1 MSAIAGAIALVLLAG
16 LLTALAR
23 PAPRRAAWANALA
36 VVAAALACAGP
47 AWRAL
52 ARGESLALSL
62 PWPVPA
68 GAFAVALDPLSAFFL
83 LPVAALSALSA
94 VYAVG
99 YLAHG
104 DARRARIVWLCFDAL
119 VAGMLLVLIARN
131 AVLFVVAWEAMS
143 LAAWGLV
150 AFGQP
155 GAEARRAGWIYLVA
169 AHAGSVALL
178 LVFAVLADAAG
189 GQASFEAIAAHGEA
203 ALPSAWLLG
212 LGLVGFGVKA
222 GVIPLHVW
230 LPEAHA
236 AAPSHVSALMSGA
249 MVTLGLY
256 GLLRLAVLLGPL
268 HEGAGLVLAVLGL
281 AGALLGIA
289 LALQQ
294 RDLKRALA
302 YSSVEN
308 LGVMTLG
315 LGLAVLGAARGHAV
329 VAAFGLMGALLH
341 VWNHAAMKG
350 LLFLAAGGVLH
361 AAGTRDLEKL
371 GGLLRRL
378 PVTGACFVLG
388 AVAISGLPPLN
399 GFASEWL
406 LYRGLID
413 FALGAGTTAGALA
426 YLGVALLALV
436 GGLAAACFVRLVG
449 IAFLGEP
456 RSPAAAAAREAGPLL
471 FGPALLL
478 AAAAVLLA
486 CLPGPAVR
494 LAAPVA
500 AQLFGPG
507 RAGAAAVQEVASAL
521 TPVGVAAGVGWA
533 VVGVGAAL
541 VSVWLGARARRTQ
554 ETWACGYARPS
565 ARMQYTARSF
575 SELFAARLLPRWLAP
590 RVRVGALEG
599 CFPRPATLASE
610 ERDPLTAGVY
620 EPLFSALA
628 VRFARLRGL
637 QQGNAHVYLAYVLGA
652 VLAAL
657 AWISW
662 RARAPS

>member
-1 MSAIAGAIALVLLAG
+1 MSALACAVGAVLLAG
-16 LLTALAR
+16 LWTALAR
-23 PAPRRAAWANALA
+23 PPARAAAYANALA
-36 VVAAALACAGP
+36 IVAAAAACAGP
-47 AWRAL
+47 IRAAL

-62 PWPVPA
+62 PWPVPG

-83 LPVAALSALSA
+83 VPVAALSAIGA

-99 YLAHG
+99 YLAHA
-104 DARRARIVWLCFDAL
+104 DARRARTTWACFDAL

-131 AVLFVVAWEAMS
+131 AVLFVVAWEVMS
-143 LAAWGLV
+143 LAAWGLI
-150 AFGQP
+150 AFAQP

-178 LVFAVLADAAG
+178 LVFAILADASA
-189 GQASFEAIAAHGEA
+189 GQASFEAIAAHGPLA
-203 ALPSAWLLG
+203 VPGAGLLA

-268 HEGAGLVLAVLGL
+268 PEVAGLVLAALGL
-281 AGALLGIA
+281 GGALLGIA

-308 LGVMTLG
+308 LGLMTLG
-315 LGLAVLGAARGHAV
+315 LGLAAFGAARGDAA
-329 VAAFGLMGALLH
+329 VAAFGLTGALLH

-361 AAGTRDLEKL
+361 AAGTRDLEQL

-378 PVTGACFVLG
+378 PVTGACFALG
-388 AVAISGLPPLN
+388 AVAIAGLPPLN

-406 LYRGLID
+406 LYRGLLD
-413 FALGAGTTAGALA
+413 VGLGAEGATAVIA
-426 YLGVALLALV
+426 YVAVALLALV
-436 GGLAAACFVRLVG
+436 GGLAAACFVRLLG

-456 RSPAAAAAREAGPLL
+456 RSADAAAAREGGPLL
-471 FGPALLL
+471 WGPLVLL
-478 AAAAVLLA
+478 AAACASLALVPGAV
-486 CLPGPAVR
+486 VR
-494 LAAPVA
+494 LAGPVA
-500 AQLFGPG
+500 AQLFGPEL
-507 RAGAAAVQEVASAL
+507 AGIAAAERAL
-521 TPVGVAAGVGWA
+521 TPISVAAGVGWA
-533 VVGVGAAL
+533 ALLAGAGL
-541 VSVWLGARARRTQ
+541 VAASSRARGRRSE
-554 ETWACGYARPS
+554 ETWACGYAQPS
-565 ARMQYTARSF
+565 VRMQYTAGSF
-575 SELFAARLLPRWLAP
+575 SELLAARFLPRWLAQ
-590 RVRVGALEG
+590 RVRLPALDG
-599 CFPRPATLASE
+599 CFPAAATLASDQ
-610 ERDPLTAGVY
+610 RDPLTSGIY
-620 EPLFSALA
+620 EPMFSALA
-628 VRFARLRGL
+628 GRFARLRGL
-637 QQGNAHVYLAYVLGA
+637 QQGNAHVYLAYILGA

-662 RARAPS
+662 RARMPS

>member
-1 MSAIAGAIALVLLAG
+1 MSAIASAIALVLLAG
-16 LLTALAR
+16 LVTALAR
-23 PAPRRAAWANALA
+23 PTPRSAARGNALVIVLA
-36 VVAAALACAGP
+36 TVACAGP

-52 ARGESLALSL
+52 AHGDSLALSL
-62 PWPVPA
+62 PWPVPG

-83 LPVAALSALSA
+83 LPVVALSALCA

-99 YLAHG
+99 YLAHR
-104 DARRARIVWLCFDAL
+104 DSRRARTIWVCFDVL

-131 AVLFVVAWEAMS
+131 AVLFVVSWELMS

-150 AFGQP
+150 AFGEP

-178 LVFAVLADAAG
+178 LVFAILSTAAAG
-189 GQASFEAIAAHGEA
+189 HASFDAIAAHGA
-203 ALPSAWLLG
+203 VAVPSAWLLV

-268 HEGAGLVLAVLGL
+268 PESAGIVLAVLGL

-308 LGVMTLG
+308 LGLMTLG
-315 LGLAVLGAARGHAV
+315 LGLAVFGSARGYAAV
-329 VAAFGLMGALLH
+329 ALFGLMGALLH
-341 VWNHAAMKG
+341 VWNHAAMKS
-350 LLFLAAGGVLH
+350 LLFLAAGSVLH
-361 AAGTRDLEKL
+361 GAGTRDLERL

-378 PVTGACFVLG
+378 PVTGTCFVLG

-413 FALGAGTTAGALA
+413 LARGAAAATGLVA
-426 YLGVALLALV
+426 YLAAALLALV
-436 GGLAAACFVRLVG
+436 GGLAAACFLRLVG
-449 IAFLGEP
+449 VAFLGEP
-456 RSPAAAAAREAGPLL
+456 RSPEASAAREGGPLL
-471 FGPALLL
+471 WGSALLPGAACLVLALLPGHVVRLAEPVAGQVFGPAL
-478 AAAAVLLA
+478 
-486 CLPGPAVR
+486 
-494 LAAPVA
+494 
-500 AQLFGPG
+500 
-507 RAGAAAVQEVASAL
+507 AGAAAIQETAAAL
-521 TPVGVAAGVGWA
+521 TPIGVAAAVGSMSL
-533 VVGVGAAL
+533 VVGAGLVAAWMRAGAQ
-541 VSVWLGARARRTQ
+541 RRQ
-554 ETWACGYARPS
+554 ETWACGYALPS
-565 ARMQYTARSF
+565 VRMQYTARSF
-575 SELFAARLLPRWLAP
+575 SELLATRFLPRWLGQRIQVP
-590 RVRVGALEG
+590 TLRG
-599 CFPRPATLASE
+599 CFPGSATLVSE
-610 ERDPLTAGVY
+610 ANDPLTSGVY

-628 VRFARLRGL
+628 GRFARLRGL
-637 QQGNAHVYLAYVLGA
+637 QQGNAHVYLAYILAA

-662 RARAPS
+662 RVRWVP

>member
-1 MSAIAGAIALVLLAG
+1 MSAIVGAIALVLLAG
-16 LLTALAR
+16 LVTAFAR
-23 PAPRRAAWANALA
+23 PAPRSAARANALVIAIAA
-36 VVAAALACAGP
+36 VACAGP
-47 AWRAL
+47 AWHAL

-62 PWPVPA
+62 PWPVPG

-83 LPVAALSALSA
+83 LPVAALSAICA

-104 DARRARIVWLCFDAL
+104 DARRSRTIWVCFDAL

-131 AVLFVVAWEAMS
+131 AVLFVVAWELMS

-178 LVFAVLADAAG
+178 LVFAILADAAA
-189 GQASFEAIAAHGEA
+189 GQASFDAIAAHG
-203 ALPSAWLLG
+203 ALAVPGAWLLA
-212 LGLVGFGVKA
+212 LGLLGFGVKA

-268 HEGAGLVLAVLGL
+268 PASAGLVLAALGL
-281 AGALLGIA
+281 GGALLGIA
-289 LALQQ
+289 LAVHQ

-308 LGVMTLG
+308 LGLMTLG
-315 LGLAVLGAARGHAV
+315 LGLAVFGAARGDAAV
-329 VAAFGLMGALLH
+329 ALFGLMGALLH

-350 LLFLAAGGVLH
+350 LLFLAAGNVVH
-361 AAGTRDLEKL
+361 AAGTRDLERL

-406 LYRGLID
+406 LYRALTD
-413 FALGAGTTAGALA
+413 LALGAAATTGVVA
-426 YLGVALLALV
+426 YLAAALLALV

-456 RSPAAAAAREAGPLL
+456 RSAEAGAAREGD
-471 FGPALLL
+471 ALLWGP
-478 AAAAVLLA
+478 AVLLGAA
-486 CLPGPAVR
+486 CVLLALLPGAVVR
-494 LAAPVA
+494 LAEPVA
-500 AQLFGPG
+500 GQLLGPG
-507 RAGAAAVQEVASAL
+507 LASTAAVQRAL
-521 TPVGVAAGVGWA
+521 TPIGVAAGVGWA
-533 VVGVGAAL
+533 AFLVGAAL
-541 VSVWLGARARRTQ
+541 VAGWLRARGRRTQ
-554 ETWACGYARPS
+554 ETWACGYAQPS
-565 ARMQYTARSF
+565 VRMQYTARSF
-575 SELFAARLLPRWLAP
+575 SELLAARFLPRWLAP
-590 RVRVGALEG
+590 RVRVPMLEG
-599 CFPRPATLASE
+599 CFPGSATLASE

-637 QQGNAHVYLAYVLGA
+637 QQGNAHAYLAYILSA
-652 VLAAL
+652 VLVAL

-662 RARAPS
+662 RTRGLP